1 MILIYWIE
9 ESVGLI
15 GIEDFIAVH
24 DGYEVFG
31 VAEVDD
37 IMGVAREH
45 VDSFNLVATHLPLQ
59 HFAFRVVK
67 VALLDEDVT
76 LLCFLIFCIYSVI
89 AACLLA
95 SSMLDKLIGN
105 EGCNMALNTLGW
117 DCEGYR
123 YLWNGAAFMSPDKV

>member
-67 VALLDEDVT
+67 VALLDEAVT
-76 LLCFLIFCIYSVI
+76 LL
-89 AACLLA
+89 
-95 SSMLDKLIGN
+95 
-105 EGCNMALNTLGW
+105 
-117 DCEGYR
+117 
-123 YLWNGAAFMSPDKV
+123 